1 MRKRVLLAL
10 TAAAALAALVV
21 VVGVFWFGWYE
32 TARNRDLL
40 DSLPVFPGAN
50 TTQDYPHPSQ
60 SDENLL
66 SPPDKW
72 VIRRTYSV
80 PDGTRK
86 EDVVAFY
93 MEWIPPEWE
102 RCLRYGS
109 TYDSVTGKEG
119 VWFRGATFYLERTYV
134 SVAVRGIRASR
145 PRYDVFLD
153 RHRNM
158 RHDPCQPQQFTT
170 DPACYDL
177 EPPAGTGRLI
187 SRDEAEESMGW
198 LPGGPAPGRA
208 SGVEIAGVTASC
220 LTTFGAY
227 AQRFYRPGDWS
238 NTPPDTPVWV
248 VEIKGVS
255 QYLGSDSEPWQYV
268 MNVLHAESGSSMEGA
283 HYLEPRLAPTVR
295 DGS

>member
-10 TAAAALAALVV
+10 IAAAVLAGLVV

-32 TARNRDLL
+32 TARNRELL
-40 DSLPVFPGAN
+40 DSLPVFPGADA
-50 TTQDYPHPSQ
+50 TQDHPHPYE
-60 SDENLL
+60 SDENPL

-72 VIRRTYSV
+72 VILRTYRV
-80 PDGTRK
+80 PDGTTK
-86 EDVVAFY
+86 EDVAAFY
-93 MEWIPPEWE
+93 MERMPTEWE
-102 RCLRYGS
+102 RCLRHSS
-109 TYDSVTGKEG
+109 THDSVTGRKG
-119 VWFRGATFYLERTYV
+119 VLFRGAAFYLERTYV
-134 SVAVRGIRASR
+134 SVAVLGMGASR

-158 RHDPCQPQQFTT
+158 RHDPCEPQPFTT

-177 EPPAGTGRLI
+177 EPPAGPPQEGTQ
-187 SRDEAEESMGW
+187 
-198 LPGGPAPGRA
+198 
-208 SGVEIAGVTASC
+208 
-220 LTTFGAY
+220 

-268 MNVLHAESGSSMEGA
+268 MHVLHAESGSSMEGA
-283 HYLEPRLAPTVR
+283 RYLEPRLAPAVR

>member
-1 MRKRVLLAL
+1 MLLAL

-32 TARNRDLL
+32 TVQNRELL

-50 TTQDYPHPSQ
+50 TTQDYPHSSE
-60 SDENLL
+60 SDENPL

-72 VIRRTYSV
+72 VILRTYRV
-80 PDGTRK
+80 PDGTTK
-86 EDVVAFY
+86 EDVAAFY
-93 MEWIPPEWE
+93 MERMPPEWE
-102 RCLRYGS
+102 RCLRHAS
-109 TYDSVTGKEG
+109 TYDSVTGREG
-119 VWFRGATFYLERTYV
+119 VLFTGAAFYLERTYV
-134 SVAVRGIRASR
+134 SVDILNLGGSGRS
-145 PRYDVFLD
+145 YDVFLD

-158 RHDPCQPQQFTT
+158 RHDPCEPQPFTT

-177 EPPAGTGRLI
+177 EPPAHTGRLI
-187 SRDEAEESMGW
+187 SRDEAEGSKGW
-198 LPGGPAPGRA
+198 LMGGPPPGRA
-208 SGVEIAGVTASC
+208 SGVEIEGGTASC

-227 AQRFYRPGDWS
+227 TERFYQPGEYT
-238 NTPPDTPVWV
+238 NTPSDTPVWV

-283 HYLEPRLAPTVR
+283 RYFEPRLAPTVR